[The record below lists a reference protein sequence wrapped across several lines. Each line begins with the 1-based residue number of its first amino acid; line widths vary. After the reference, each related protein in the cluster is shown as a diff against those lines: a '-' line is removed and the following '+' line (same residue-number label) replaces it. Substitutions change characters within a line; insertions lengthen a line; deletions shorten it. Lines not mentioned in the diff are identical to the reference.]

1 MPGLQPVGRPH
12 LPEALLGDRL
22 AIVVFRVRQTGGMP
36 EPAPPAHDV
45 IDRLGKQPAVATAP
59 LAPALEDVLDA
70 FVGVATLDKDLAQRA
85 KGFVN
90 DEVGQFQNGNRL
102 G

>member
-1 MPGLQPVGRPH
+1 
-12 LPEALLGDRL
+12 
-22 AIVVFRVRQTGGMP
+22 MP

-45 IDRLGKQPAVATAP
+45 IDRLGEQPAVAAAP

-70 FVGVATLDKDLAQRA
+70 FVSVATLDKDLAQRA